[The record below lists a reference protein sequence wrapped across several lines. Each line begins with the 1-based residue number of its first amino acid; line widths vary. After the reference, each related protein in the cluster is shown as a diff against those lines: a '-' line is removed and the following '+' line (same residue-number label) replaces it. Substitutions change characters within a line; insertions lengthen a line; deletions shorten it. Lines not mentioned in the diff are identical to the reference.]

1 MFLLALQFMPTASAF
16 CGTFV
21 GDPGATMTNDASQV
35 VIARYD
41 QTTVLTVIMDYEGSA
56 TDFGILLPIP
66 EVVTADQVGSIDR
79 SLVQWISDFST
90 PRQIT
95 YTCDDIFATTE
106 LAPSGCELGFGC
118 ASADNSLGFGG
129 DAADTGLSDV
139 TVEAQFTEYGYDF
152 AVLSATEAD
161 GLQAWLDGN
170 GYAIPAGGEDI
181 LQSYIDAGVYFLAV
195 KVNLDQVEQVDGWL
209 PPIQLRYSS
218 PSLSL
223 PIRIGTISAA
233 GAQEVV
239 VYTLTPVGEGEVSIT
254 NYPELPVEQECM
266 WSGDDFGSFYT
277 DSVERAHAE
286 AGAGWMREYSWDLIP
301 VVGTGYHCDPC
312 TADPAAPTSD
322 GTFNDF
328 GLPSESAHITRLRMR
343 YTAAEATQ
351 DVGMAVTGI
360 TGINE
365 QIRFINPSQELE
377 GLFPYCETG
386 WAENPGSC
394 PDGVERPAARSDAGA
409 LLAAFGA
416 VALLAARRRQA

>member
-1 MFLLALQFMPTASAF
+1 MFLFALLLSPAASAF

-79 SLVQWISDFST
+79 ALVQWIADFST
-90 PRQIT
+90 PRQIA
-95 YTCDDIFATTE
+95 YTCDDVFARTE

-118 ASADNSLGFGG
+118 SDDNSIAGG
-129 DAADTGLSDV
+129 IHAADTGLSGV
-139 TVEAQFTEYGYDF
+139 EVEAQFTEYGYDF

-181 LQSYIDAGVYFLAV
+181 LQSYIDSGVYFLAV
-195 KVNLDQVEQVDGWL
+195 KVNLEQVEQVDGWL

-223 PIRIGTISAA
+223 PIRIGTISAS

-239 VYTLTPVGEGEVSIT
+239 VYSLTPVGEGEVSIT
-254 NYPELPVEQECM
+254 NYPELPVEQDCM
-266 WSGDDFGSFYT
+266 WSGDDFGTFYAEE
-277 DSVERAHAE
+277 VQRAHE
-286 AGAGWMREYSWDLIP
+286 ESGAGWMREYSWDLIP

-312 TADPAAPTSD
+312 TADPVAPTSD
-322 GTFNDF
+322 GTFGDF

-343 YTAAEATQ
+343 YNAEEATQ
-351 DVGMAVTGI
+351 DLGMAVTGI

-365 QIRFINPSQELE
+365 QIRFINPSEELE
-377 GLFPYCETG
+377 GLFPYCESG

-394 PDGVERPAARSDAGA
+394 PDGAEPPASRSDAGA
-409 LLAAFGA
+409 VLAAFGA
-416 VALLAARRRQA
+416 VALLAARRRSA

>member
-1 MFLLALQFMPTASAF
+1 MFLHALPFTPTASAF

-41 QTTVLTVIMDYEGSA
+41 QTTVLTVIMDYEGPA

-79 SLVQWISDFST
+79 KLVEWVADFTT
-90 PRQIT
+90 PRQIA
-95 YTCDDIFATTE
+95 YTCDDVFARTE
-106 LAPSGCELGFGC
+106 LAPSGCQLGFGC
-118 ASADNSLGFGG
+118 AASADNSMGFGG
-129 DAADTGLSDV
+129 DADTGLSDV
-139 TVEAQFTEYGYDF
+139 NVEAQFTEYGYDF

-195 KVNLDQVEQVDGWL
+195 KVNLDVVEQVDGWL
-209 PPIQLRYSS
+209 PPIQLRYAS

-223 PIRIGTISAA
+223 PIRIGTISSA

-239 VYTLTPVGEGEVSIT
+239 VYTLTPVAEGEVSIT
-254 NYPELPVEQECM
+254 NFPELPVEQECM
-266 WSGDDFGSFYT
+266 WGGSDFAEFYT
-277 DSVERAHAE
+277 STIEEAHAE
-286 AGAGWMREYSWDLIP
+286 AGAGWVREYSWDLIP

-312 TADPAAPTSD
+312 TAEPVAPTSD
-322 GTFNDF
+322 GTFADF
-328 GLPSESAHITRLRMR
+328 GLPSESAHVTRLRMR
-343 YTAAEATQ
+343 YTADEATQ

-365 QIRFINPSQELE
+365 QIRFINPSSELE
-377 GLFPYCETG
+377 GLFPYCDGG
-386 WAENPGSC
+386 WAENPTVC
-394 PDGVERPAARSDAGA
+394 PDSPAAPASGSDAAAVLAALAGVG
-409 LLAAFGA
+409 LLAS
-416 VALLAARRRQA
+416 RRRSA

>member
-1 MFLLALQFMPTASAF
+1 MFSLALLLSAPAHAF

-41 QTTVLTVIMDYEGSA
+41 NTTVLTVIMDYEGSA

-79 SLVQWISDFST
+79 ELLQWLADFST
-90 PRQIT
+90 PRQLE
-95 YTCDDIFATTE
+95 YTCEDIFERKE
-106 LAPSGCELGFGC
+106 LVASGCELGFGC
-118 ASADNSLGFGG
+118 VSAADMSFDGS
-129 DAADTGLSDV
+129 ADTGLSEV
-139 TVEAQFTEYGYDF
+139 VVEAQFTEYGYDF

-161 GLQAWLDGN
+161 GLQAWLDAN
-170 GYAIPAGGEDI
+170 GYALPAGGEEI

-195 KVNLDQVEQVDGWL
+195 KVNLATVERVDGWL

-239 VYTLTPVGEGEVSIT
+239 VYTLTPVFDGEVSIT
-254 NYPELPVEQECM
+254 NYPELPVEQDCM
-266 WSGDDFGSFYT
+266 WSGSDFGEFY
-277 DSVERAHAE
+277 SEQVKEAHEE

-301 VVGTGYHCDPC
+301 VAGTGYHCDPC
-312 TADPAAPTSD
+312 TAEPVAPTSD
-322 GTFNDF
+322 GTFGDY
-328 GLPSESAHITRLRMR
+328 GLPSDSAHITRMRMR
-343 YTAAEATQ
+343 YTPGEATQ

-360 TGINE
+360 TGIQE
-365 QIRFINPSQELE
+365 QIRFINPSTELE
-377 GLFPYCETG
+377 GLFPYCADG

-394 PDGVERPAARSDAGA
+394 PDGSSAPASSSDAGVV
-409 LLAAFGA
+409 LAALGA
-416 VALLAARRRQA
+416 VGLLAARRRSS